1 MRTRT
6 LSAFVIVPVLAVAV
20 ALGTPGIAVL
30 LAILAAIGGGWISAR
45 MDDTLSNVLFACL
58 LVVVA
63 VRLLLEVRNSH

>member
-1 MRTRT
+1 
-6 LSAFVIVPVLAVAV
+6 
-20 ALGTPGIAVL
+20 
-30 LAILAAIGGGWISAR
+30 